1 MFELS
6 VSFLL
11 EDGHWLWAFF
21 LNFVLIS
28 ISQQFPILTKS
39 GWCHAGILGTVLW
52 GCLGFLGWVSVA
64 VYLCLGFI
72 VTKIG
77 FSYKQ
82 SKGIAEGRGGLRGPE
97 NVWGAAATGA
107 ILAISYQLL
116 DKSWEQI
123 IFVAF
128 AASFAAK
135 LADTFGSEV
144 GKRWGKKTFLI
155 SSLKPVPPGTE
166 GAISFEGTLA
176 SLFGSLLMALVM
188 YQCLFITTL
197 STFLIVIFA
206 GLFAT
211 LLESFIGAIF
221 QDKVDWLT
229 NEIVNTIQTTI
240 SAFTAIVLTLFL
252 G

>member
-1 MFELS
+1 MSLS
-6 VSFLL
+6 FFL
-11 EDGHWLWAFF
+11 EDGHWVWAFC

-28 ISQQFPILTKS
+28 IFQRYPILTKS
-39 GWCHAGILGTVLW
+39 GWCNAGILGTILW
-52 GCLGFLGWVSVA
+52 GCLGYLGWISVV
-64 VYLCLGFI
+64 VYLCLGYI

-77 FSYKQ
+77 FSYKE

-107 ILAISYQLL
+107 FFAISYQLL
-116 DKSWEQI
+116 DNSWEEL
-123 IFVAF
+123 IFVGF

-144 GKRWGKKTFLI
+144 GKRWGKNTFLI

-176 SLFGSLLMALVM
+176 SLFGSLLMTLVM
-188 YQCLFITTL
+188 FQCLFITTL
-197 STFLIVIFA
+197 PTFLIVVFA
-206 GLFAT
+206 GLCAT

-221 QDKVDWLT
+221 QDQIDWLT
-229 NEIVNTIQTTI
+229 NEIVNCIQTTI
-240 SAFTAIVLTLFL
+240 SAFIAIILTLFL
-252 G
+252 I